1 MKVLINVFFS
11 SPKHDT
17 DLKVSA
23 KKQTKEANPVAAD
36 GTTKAK
42 VTAFTAQAFA
52 TYIKDNATQLEGVK
66 LKLKGNIS
74 QEEQAVILKA
84 IDTLQEGTLYEVAF
98 KKVHPV
104 KDKKSAKF
112 PFDAEAHKD
121 FVAELTKR
129 IKK

>member
-11 SPKHDT
+11 SQNQKT
-17 DLKVSA
+17 ELKVSA

-36 GTTKAK
+36 GETKSK
-42 VTAFTAQAFA
+42 VTAFTAKAFS
-52 TYIKDNATQLEGVK
+52 TYITDNAKELDGVK
-66 LKLKGNIS
+66 LKLKGTIS
-74 QEEQAVILKA
+74 KEDQAAILKA
-84 IDTLQEGTLYEVAF
+84 IDTLPEGTLYEVAF

-112 PFDAEAHKD
+112 PFDVEAHKE